1 MLHGTPPAKE
11 SCMQLTSLPVIE
23 RLGTGKLTS
32 RPASHD
38 AKASKPF
45 AFHKEILVQT
55 RLATPDRSR
64 GLAWKELVRLT
75 RPRDWYLPMGAML
88 AGSLAAGCGD
98 HLMVTWPQLL
108 LGLALVGPLLA
119 GSSNVI
125 NAYFDRDIEPEG
137 GPISSG
143 RLTPD
148 LVVAQI
154 AVMAVLAL
162 GAAHLLGPWIFGLAI
177 ASLFISLAVNAPPIR
192 LRRQTWWNGLFHGVA
207 AIAFPWVIGHLPH
220 AELTVNSGLLAGL
233 FAFGALGLQIMAG
246 LTDAERE
253 REAGIRSFAALL
265 GAEVGALVSAL
276 LVNTAILG
284 AAILCYDGE
293 AMAAS
298 GVLSALFA
306 VTLAV
311 QSSLLWRGELRER
324 WPVPLVHGLYA
335 VSMIVAG
342 AAIANVTT
350 LL

>member
-1 MLHGTPPAKE
+1 MHGTLPAKE
-11 SCMQLTSLPVIE
+11 RCMQLTSLPVIE
-23 RLGTGKLTS
+23 RLGTGKLS
-32 RPASHD
+32 NRPASE
-38 AKASKPF
+38 ALKSSRPF
-45 AFHKEILVQT
+45 ASPREILVQT
-55 RLATPDRSR
+55 RLATPE
-64 GLAWKELVRLT
+64 GLRQLSWKDTLQLM
-75 RPRDWYLPMGAML
+75 RPQQWILPMGAML

-98 HLMVTWPQLL
+98 HLMATWPQLL

-125 NAYFDRDIEPEG
+125 NAYFDRDIEAPG
-137 GPISSG
+137 GPLSSG
-143 RLTPD
+143 RMTPD

-154 AVMAVLAL
+154 AVLAILAL

-177 ASLFISLAVNAPPIR
+177 TSVFISLAVNAPPFR

-220 AELTVNSGLLAGL
+220 ASLTVNSGLLAGL

-246 LTDAERE
+246 LTDAERD

-284 AAILCYDGE
+284 AAILCYDGN
-293 AMAAS
+293 AVAAS
-298 GVLSALFA
+298 GALAALFA

-311 QSSLLWRGELRER
+311 QSSFLWRGALRER
-324 WPVPLVHGLYA
+324 GSVAVVHGLYM
-335 VSMIVAG
+335 VSMIIAG
-342 AAIANVTT
+342 GAIATVTT
-350 LL
+350 SF

>member
-1 MLHGTPPAKE
+1 
-11 SCMQLTSLPVIE
+11 MQLTSLPVIE

-32 RPASHD
+32 RPGSED
-38 AKASKPF
+38 SKARRPF
-45 AFHKEILVQT
+45 ASPREILVQT
-55 RLATPDRSR
+55 RRATPDGLRA
-64 GLAWKELVRLT
+64 LAWKEALGLT
-75 RPRDWYLPMGAML
+75 RPRDWFLPMGAML

-98 HLMVTWPQLL
+98 HLMATWPQLL

-125 NAYFDRDIEPEG
+125 NAYFDRDLEPVG

-143 RLTPD
+143 RMTPD

-154 AVMAVLAL
+154 AVMALLAL

-177 ASLFISLAVNAPPIR
+177 ASVFISLAVNAPPFR

-220 AELTVNSGLLAGL
+220 GSLTVNSGVLAGL

-246 LTDAERE
+246 LTDAERD

-265 GAEVGALVSAL
+265 GAEVGALVSSL

-284 AAILCYDGE
+284 AAILCYDGN

-311 QSSLLWRGELRER
+311 QSSFLWRGTLRDR
-324 WPVPLVHGLYA
+324 WPVSLVHGMYA

-342 AAIANVTT
+342 AAIATVTT
-350 LL
+350 SF